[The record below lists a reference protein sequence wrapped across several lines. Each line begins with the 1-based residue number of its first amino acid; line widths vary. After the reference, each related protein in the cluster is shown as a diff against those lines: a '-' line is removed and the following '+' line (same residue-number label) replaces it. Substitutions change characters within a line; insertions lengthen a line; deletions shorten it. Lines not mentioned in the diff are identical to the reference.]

1 MQLTTRAIVFSAIK
15 YGDTSLIARLFTEQA
30 GLKSYMLKGVLK
42 SRRGKVKAAYF
53 QPLTQLEIVATHS
66 EKRSLHHIR
75 EARVQY
81 TYTTLHTDMDKK
93 AIAIFLAEVL
103 GMAIREEE
111 ENRPLYEF
119 LEASFQWLDTHGG
132 IANFHLY
139 FLLQLSKF
147 LGFYPEETKAHLDYF
162 DLVEGEF
169 VDYPSAHPHITGD
182 VLSHFKAFLGTNF
195 EAMHTI
201 GLSKQDRQELL
212 QTLTLY
218 FELHLQGFKK
228 PRSLAVLNEVFN

>member
-1 MQLTTRAIVFSAIK
+1 
-15 YGDTSLIARLFTEQA
+15 
-30 GLKSYMLKGVLK
+30 MLKGVLK

-53 QPLTQLEIVATHS
+53 QPLTQLEIVASHS

-75 EARVQY
+75 EARVHY
-81 TYTTLHTDMDKK
+81 TYTTLPADMDKK
-93 AIAIFLAEVL
+93 AIALFLAEVL

-111 ENRPLYEF
+111 RNTPLYEF
-119 LEASFQWLDTHGG
+119 LEAAFQWLDTHEN

-139 FLLQLSKF
+139 FMLQLSRY
-147 LGFYPEETKAHLDYF
+147 LGFYPEETNAHLPFF

-169 VDYPSAHPHITGD
+169 VAHPTFHPSLANEELT
-182 VLSHFKAFLGTNF
+182 HFKALLGTNF

-201 GLSKQDRQELL
+201 GLGKSHRQVLLQELL
-212 QTLTLY
+212 RY